1 MLSEIL
7 SKSIAIEKQCKIWVN
22 NTDINADENIVRKIK
37 SKNVNERSGVI
48 LKFFT
53 NFNIE
58 VFMKNIRKKSWL
70 AASKF

>member
-37 SKNVNERSGVI
+37 SKNVNERSGV
-48 LKFFT
+48 T
-53 NFNIE
+53 
-58 VFMKNIRKKSWL
+58 W
-70 AASKF
+70 